1 MPHFSDIIP
10 DVGAESRAETL
21 PGESWQSLTS
31 RSFTGGLVLMDAV
44 HMPTGCGTWP
54 AWWQNGPN
62 WPYGGEIDILEG
74 VNAFTENQVSLHTGS
89 GCTMPSNQNDLQ
101 LGTLTTGSFNSYD
114 CASYDTSNQG
124 CGVRD
129 QTNDNSYGASF
140 NNVGGGVYASECDV
154 HAKRGIQ
161 WTRVLTAIV
170 VLWGK
175 VGIKVWW
182 FPRSSIPA
190 DITNDVPDPSTWG
203 TPVADFPSTS
213 CSPYTFFYDH
223 FNIFDTTLC
232 GDWAGADG
240 VWNYAG
246 YAGQD
251 QSCAAMTGY
260 STCSDYVLNSGSS
273 FANAY
278 WEVSGCSCSPYLP
291 RLAIHNMHR
300 AYVSR
305 KSDRFMLTPRVGL
318 VCQVLQLDHRGLNPP
333 QCPRT
338 LEPS

>member
-1 MPHFSDIIP
+1 
-10 DVGAESRAETL
+10 VA
-21 PGESWQSLTS
+21 
-31 RSFTGGLVLMDAV
+31 
-44 HMPTGCGTWP
+44 
-54 AWWQNGPN
+54 
-62 WPYGGEIDILEG
+62 
-74 VNAFTENQVSLHTGS
+74 AFTRVSG
-89 GCTMPSNQNDLQ
+89 
-101 LGTLTTGSFNSYD
+101 
-114 CASYDTSNQG
+114 
-124 CGVRD
+124 
-129 QTNDNSYGASF
+129 
-140 NNVGGGVYASECDV
+140 NVKKD
-154 HAKRGIQ
+154 IQ
-161 WTRVLTAIV
+161 HNKPVLTVLV

-278 WEVSGCSCSPYLP
+278 WEVSGCSCSPYP
-291 RLAIHNMHR
+291 SRLVACIALVRHGIT
-300 AYVSR
+300 VSR
-305 KSDRFMLTPRVGL
+305 CCGRITLTPRVGL
-318 VCQVLQLDHRGLNPP
+318 VCQVL
-333 QCPRT
+333 
-338 LEPS
+338 